1 MKRVKPIAATE
12 DDVKNFDNQG
22 FLRKLTRY
30 ALRLGRPVI
39 EQLYGLY
46 FVLRSN
52 NTPMRSKMLIVGALL
67 YFISP
72 IDAIPDMLTPFG
84 FSDDIAVIAMVYKL
98 IKEYLTDD
106 LRQQAKSAAE
116 ALFKRAQ

>member
-116 ALFKRAQ
+116 ALLQRAQ